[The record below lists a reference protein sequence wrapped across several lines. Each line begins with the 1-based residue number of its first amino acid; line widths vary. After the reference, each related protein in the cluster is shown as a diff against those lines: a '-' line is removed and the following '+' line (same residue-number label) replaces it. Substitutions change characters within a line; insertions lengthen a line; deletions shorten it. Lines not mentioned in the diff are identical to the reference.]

1 MHQAEKTSKEIAGTT
16 KFGLRTGKLEGHWRT
31 IIFEEK
37 MSLIGKKGVNLQ
49 GTIMIGLCSNG
60 KRSCGQMK

>member
-31 IIFEEK
+31 IIFEEQMWSEK
-37 MSLIGKKGVNLQ
+37 NPLINESNWKKRRQFARDHNDWTL
-49 GTIMIGLCSNG
+49 
-60 KRSCGQMK
+60 